1 MIRDIIF
8 ENSNISNL
16 SVESSYPIQLKVNDS
31 NTRFS
36 SIIINPTGSNDNERF
51 VVLSG
56 NYGDSHI
63 EISSSC
69 TIQGNTDFQ
78 SSEPII
84 LYSQDPSYII
94 LLGSF
99 TQTPGMIITSPWN
112 IVAGSNNLVQGLK
125 ISVDSPSPIPVKLSG
140 NLRLTDFK
148 IKSSCDVTLDGD
160 VHNFVVDPNVSSAN
174 LFLLPESTV
183 SLAQVYS
190 TLHASGESL
199 SLYLFLQNTIT
210 GVDKIVFQQ
219 NLFTNNFINGDST
232 LVFSIADAGNYEMS
246 AYLVTETEEIQIG
259 HSFTINVR
267 NI

>member
-8 ENSNISNL
+8 EDSNISNL

-36 SIIINPTGSNDNERF
+36 RIIINPTGSNDNERF
-51 VVLSG
+51 VLLSG

-63 EISSSC
+63 EIASSC
-69 TIQGNTDFQ
+69 TLQGNTDFQ

-84 LYSQDPSYII
+84 LYSEDPSYII

-99 TQTPGMIITSPWN
+99 NQIPSMIITSPWN
-112 IVAGSNNLVQGLK
+112 IVSGNNNLIQGLK
-125 ISVDSPSPIPVKLSG
+125 IYVNSSSPIPVRLSG
-140 NLRLTDFK
+140 NLYLTDFE
-148 IKSSCDVTLDGD
+148 IKSPCDVTLDGAL
-160 VHNFVVDPNVSSAN
+160 HNFVVDPNVSSAS

-183 SLAQVYS
+183 SSAQVYS

-199 SLYLFLQNTIT
+199 SLYLFLQNTMV
-210 GVDKIVFQQ
+210 GVDKIVFKQ
-219 NLFTNNFINGDST
+219 NLFTNNFTNGDSILSFT
-232 LVFSIADAGNYEMS
+232 LADRGDYKIS

-259 HSFTINVR
+259 HSFTITVM
-267 NI
+267 